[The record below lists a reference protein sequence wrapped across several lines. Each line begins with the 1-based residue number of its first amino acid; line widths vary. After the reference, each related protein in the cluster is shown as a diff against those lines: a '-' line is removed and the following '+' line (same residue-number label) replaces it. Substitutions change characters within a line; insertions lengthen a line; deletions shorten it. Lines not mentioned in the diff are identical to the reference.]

1 LLVRGYAFQLG
12 PLPSTCGLSLVPSLT
27 KIGKLLPETLD
38 SARLAPLTILGAT
51 VPQLQYVTEL
61 DNGMLIENMPN
72 TNFSNN
78 FFSLEVVSGPII
90 IVVGNAQLTSLD
102 GLQGLAADDVVG
114 QMQIL
119 GKPRLQDISA
129 LENVLQCEN
138 GQPAVLDPKAVLGV
152 IEVIPEEDNPN
163 GTSCLISNVGQACQC
178 ISNSM
183 CPPGTYYDGRL
194 PPVFATVPAASP

>member
-1 LLVRGYAFQLG
+1 MQPRNSIFV
-12 PLPSTCGLSLVPSLT
+12 GLQSGNPNPTDLAVQ
-27 KIGKLLPETLD
+27 IGKLLPETLD

-102 GLQGLAADDVVG
+102 GT
-114 QMQIL
+114 
-119 GKPRLQDISA
+119 
-129 LENVLQCEN
+129 
-138 GQPAVLDPKAVLGV
+138 
-152 IEVIPEEDNPN
+152 NPSHMLWN
-163 GTSCLISNVGQACQC
+163 
-178 ISNSM
+178 
-183 CPPGTYYDGRL
+183 PL
-194 PPVFATVPAASP
+194 PPPPPY